1 MEHLLKNDE
10 KFDAER
16 DYNSLKVQKRIKDPL
31 FFVPL
36 NHLLLY
42 LFCKKFDAERD
53 YHSLASIYQEKYQSV
68 MRVNEKLEKQV

>member
-31 FFVPL
+31 FCSP
-36 NHLLLY
+36 
-42 LFCKKFDAERD
+42 
-53 YHSLASIYQEKYQSV
+53 
-68 MRVNEKLEKQV
+68 

>member
-1 MEHLLKNDE
+1 MEHLLRNDK

-16 DYNSLKVQKRIKDPL
+16 DYNSLKVQKKSS

-42 LFCKKFDAERD
+42 LFYKKFDAVRD
-53 YHSLASIYQEKYQSV
+53 YNSLASIDQEKYQSV